1 MNIMQMKTRLM
12 AKAPYVIV
20 LWLLVALAAGYGW
33 VMNIVKIVDMG
44 FEPLSGLVIFRCI
57 GVFVPP
63 LGVIL
68 GYIG

>member
-1 MNIMQMKTRLM
+1 
-12 AKAPYVIV
+12 VIV